1 MAYYTKV
8 LQPDETV
15 KFVGRLHWIIYWKAI
30 VLGMLSACVAVLWLN
45 QPESQRPALTI
56 LLAVLLGLA
65 VIFFVLRWFH
75 RVGTEIVVTDKRII
89 HKTGW
94 IARNTEEMNVTKV
107 ETVDVFQGI
116 AGRILGYG
124 NVRIIGTGATW
135 EPLRQIGSPLE
146 LRNAIMVG

>member
-1 MAYYTKV
+1 MAYYEKV

-15 KFVGRLHWIIYWKAI
+15 KFVGGLHWIIYKNA
-30 VLGMLSACVAVLWLN
+30 
-45 QPESQRPALTI
+45 I
-56 LLAVLLGLA
+56 LLAVLSACAAVLYLSQPDNQRQVLLLVLA
-65 VIFFVLRWFH
+65 VLLLLTIVSFLRRWFH

-94 IARNTEEMNVTKV
+94 IGRRTEEMNVTKV
-107 ETVDVFQGI
+107 ETVDVTQGI

-124 NVRIIGTGATW
+124 DVSIIGTGASW
-135 EPLRQIGSPLE
+135 EPLRNIASPLQ